1 MTKIVLTA
9 QVEDAAK
16 WENKMR
22 THGELFKTMTSTMV
36 YYAVTKDNE
45 VAMCAEVTDVA
56 KFFEVMASPA
66 IAESMA
72 YDGVKRETVK
82 TFVLDKEFKY

>member
-16 WENKMR
+16 WEKRLR
-22 THGELFKTMTSTMV
+22 THGELLKTTTATTV
-36 YYAVTKDNE
+36 HYTLTKDNE
-45 VAMCAEVTDVA
+45 VAMCADVADVA
-56 KFFEVMASPA
+56 KYFEVLASPA
-66 IAESMA
+66 IAEAMA

-82 TFVLDKEFKY
+82 TFVLDKEFKF

>member
-16 WENKMR
+16 WEQRVR
-22 THGELFKTMTSTMV
+22 THGELLKTTTCKAI
-36 YYAVTKDNE
+36 YYTVTKDNE
-45 VAMCAEVTDVA
+45 VAMYAEAADAA
-56 KFFEVMASPA
+56 KYFEVLGSPA

-82 TFVLDKEFKY
+82 VFVLDKDFIL

>member
-16 WENKMR
+16 WEKRVR
-22 THGELFKTMTSTMV
+22 THGELLKTTTSTMV
-36 YYAVTKDNE
+36 HYAVTKDNE
-45 VAMCAEVTDVA
+45 VAMCADVADVA
-56 KFFEVMASPA
+56 KSFEALASPA
-66 IAESMA
+66 IVEAMA

-82 TFVLDKEFKY
+82 TFVLDKEFKF

>member
-9 QVEDAAK
+9 QVEDSAK
-16 WENKMR
+16 WEERLR
-22 THGELFKTMTSTMV
+22 THGELLKTTTSTMV
-36 YYAVTKDNE
+36 YYTVTKDNE
-45 VAMCAEVTDVA
+45 VAMCTDVA
-56 KFFEVMASPA
+56 DVAKSMEVMASPA

-82 TFVLDKEFKY
+82 IFVLDKEFKY